1 MRSRSLRLRLILIFG
16 LGTLLLSS
24 LLGTLTFFGVRDVL
38 ISQQQQTDLQQS
50 YVNAALI
57 RNTIYTAPLTL
68 ANEVN
73 SIQQSADSIVLLKI
87 HGQWQ
92 TIDPQIAF
100 VDVSA
105 AAMSATTQGHVTTE
119 TRMVQSNLDYV
130 VGIPI
135 PAVQTQVFEVWQLG
149 GLEHNMR
156 VLLIIIGSAALF
168 TTILGAGGGV
178 WVSRRTL
185 RPLVVVSDAAARIA
199 GGDFATRLPTTHAG
213 SEVERLTES
222 FNAMVNQ
229 LVTKLERDARFA
241 SDVSHELRSPLTA
254 LAMSASVLEQHRD
267 ELAPAAQQ
275 SLTMLSAEILVFQGL
290 IEDLIELSRSDAGAN
305 SLTLEI
311 LPIAELTRQA
321 VRSVTRRIGGSEPLV
336 EVAPELEMARVLVDR
351 RRFERIIANLMDN
364 AQRYAGGTTAIR
376 LVSRGSHVELD
387 VDDAG
392 PGISES
398 DQEHVFERFY
408 RGRAAHDRSV
418 VRGTGLGLALVREHV
433 KSLDGEIRATQS
445 PEGGARIQIELALVE
460 FPA

>member
-68 ANEVN
+68 DNEVN
-73 SIQQSADSIVLLKI
+73 SIEQSANSTLILRI
-87 HGQWQ
+87 AGQWQ
-92 TIDPQIAF
+92 TLSPLVPT
-100 VDVSA
+100 VDISA
-105 AAMSATTQGHVTTE
+105 AAMRAANQGHVSTE
-119 TRMVQSNLDYV
+119 TRTILSDLDYV
-130 VGIPI
+130 VGIPM
-135 PAVQTQVFEVWQLG
+135 PAIQTQVFEVWQLN
-149 GLEHNMR
+149 GLEHNLR
-156 VLLIIIGSAALF
+156 VLLLVIGSAALF
-168 TTILGAGGGV
+168 TTILGASVGT

-213 SEVERLTES
+213 SEVEQLTES
-222 FNAMVNQ
+222 FNTMVNQ

-254 LAMSASVLEQHRD
+254 LAMSASIIEQHRD

-275 SLTMLSAEILVFQGL
+275 SLSLLSAEIGVFQGL

-305 SLTLEI
+305 PPSLEVI
-311 LPIAELTRQA
+311 SIVELTRQA
-321 VRSVTRRIGGSEPLV
+321 VRSVARRQG
-336 EVAPELEMARVLVDR
+336 APEPPVEADPRLDGARVLVDR

-364 AQRYAGGTTAIR
+364 AQHYAGGVVAIR
-376 LVSRGSHVELD
+376 LVARESHVEID

-392 PGISES
+392 PGIAPA
-398 DQEHVFERFY
+398 DLDHVFERFY

-433 KSLDGEIRATQS
+433 RSLDGEIRAATS
-445 PEGGARIQIELALVE
+445 PEGGARFQIDLPLVGL
-460 FPA
+460 PS

>member
-68 ANEVN
+68 DNEVN
-73 SIQQSADSIVLLKI
+73 SIEQSANSTLILRI
-87 HGQWQ
+87 AGQWQ
-92 TIDPQIAF
+92 TLSPLVPT
-100 VDVSA
+100 VDISA
-105 AAMSATTQGHVTTE
+105 AAMRAANQGHVSTE
-119 TRMVQSNLDYV
+119 TRTILSDLDYV
-130 VGIPI
+130 VGIPM
-135 PAVQTQVFEVWQLG
+135 PAIQTQVFEVWQLN
-149 GLEHNMR
+149 GLEHNLR
-156 VLLIIIGSAALF
+156 VLLLVIGSAALF
-168 TTILGAGGGV
+168 TTILGASVGT

-213 SEVERLTES
+213 SEVEQLTES
-222 FNAMVNQ
+222 FNTMVNQ

-254 LAMSASVLEQHRD
+254 LAMSASIIEQHRD

-275 SLTMLSAEILVFQGL
+275 SLSLLSAEIGVFQGL

-305 SLTLEI
+305 SPSLEI
-311 LPIAELTRQA
+311 ISIVELTRQA
-321 VRSVTRRIGGSEPLV
+321 VRSVARRQG
-336 EVAPELEMARVLVDR
+336 APEPSVEADARLDTARVLVDR

-364 AQRYAGGTTAIR
+364 AQHYAGGVTAIR
-376 LVSRGSHVELD
+376 LVPRDAHVEIN

-392 PGISES
+392 PGIAPA
-398 DQEHVFERFY
+398 DLEHVFERFY

-433 KSLDGEIRATQS
+433 RSLDGEIRATTS
-445 PEGGARIQIELALVE
+445 PEGGARFQIDLPLVE
-460 FPA
+460 VPS

>member
-24 LLGTLTFFGVRDVL
+24 LLGTLTYFGVRDVL

-50 YVNAALI
+50 FVNAALI

-68 ANEVN
+68 DNEVN
-73 SIQQSADSIVLLKI
+73 SIEQSANSTLILRI
-87 HGQWQ
+87 AGQWQ
-92 TIDPQIAF
+92 TLSPLVPT
-100 VDVSA
+100 VDISA
-105 AAMSATTQGHVTTE
+105 AAMRAANQGHVSTE
-119 TRMVQSNLDYV
+119 TRTILSDLDYV
-130 VGIPI
+130 VGIPM
-135 PAVQTQVFEVWQLG
+135 PAIQTQVFEVWQLN
-149 GLEHNMR
+149 GLEHNLR
-156 VLLIIIGSAALF
+156 VLLLVIGSAALF
-168 TTILGAGGGV
+168 TTILGASVGT

-213 SEVERLTES
+213 SEVEQLTES
-222 FNAMVNQ
+222 FNTMVNQ

-254 LAMSASVLEQHRD
+254 LAMSASVIEQHRD

-275 SLTMLSAEILVFQGL
+275 SLSLLSAEIGVFQGL

-305 SLTLEI
+305 SPSLEVI
-311 LPIAELTRQA
+311 SIVELTRQA
-321 VRSVTRRIGGSEPLV
+321 VRSVARRQG
-336 EVAPELEMARVLVDR
+336 APEPPVDADPRLASARVLVDR

-364 AQRYAGGTTAIR
+364 AQYYAGGVVAIR
-376 LVSRGSHVELD
+376 LASRDARVEIN

-392 PGISES
+392 PGIAPA
-398 DQEHVFERFY
+398 DMDHVFERFY

-433 KSLDGEIRATQS
+433 RSLDGEIRATSS
-445 PEGGARIQIELALVE
+445 PEGGARFQIELPLVG
-460 FPA
+460 FPS

>member
-24 LLGTLTFFGVRDVL
+24 LLGTLTYFGVRDVL

-50 YVNAALI
+50 FVNAALI

-68 ANEVN
+68 DNEVN
-73 SIQQSADSIVLLKI
+73 SIEQSANSTLILRI
-87 HGQWQ
+87 AGQWQ
-92 TIDPQIAF
+92 TLSPLVPT
-100 VDVSA
+100 VDISA
-105 AAMSATTQGHVTTE
+105 AAMRAANQGHVSTE
-119 TRMVQSNLDYV
+119 TRTILSDLDYV
-130 VGIPI
+130 VGIPM
-135 PAVQTQVFEVWQLG
+135 PAIQTQVFEVWQLN
-149 GLEHNMR
+149 GLEHNLR
-156 VLLIIIGSAALF
+156 VLLLVIGSAALF
-168 TTILGAGGGV
+168 TTILGASVGT

-213 SEVERLTES
+213 SEVEQLTES
-222 FNAMVNQ
+222 FNTMVNQ

-254 LAMSASVLEQHRD
+254 LAMSASVIEQHRD

-275 SLTMLSAEILVFQGL
+275 SLSLLSAEIGVFQGL

-305 SLTLEI
+305 SPSLEVI
-311 LPIAELTRQA
+311 SIVELTRQA
-321 VRSVTRRIGGSEPLV
+321 VRSVARRQG
-336 EVAPELEMARVLVDR
+336 APEPPVDADPRLASARVLVDR

-364 AQRYAGGTTAIR
+364 AQYYAGGVVAIR
-376 LVSRGSHVELD
+376 LASRDARVEIN

-392 PGISES
+392 PGIAPA
-398 DQEHVFERFY
+398 DMEHVFERFY

-433 KSLDGEIRATQS
+433 RSLDGEIRATSS
-445 PEGGARIQIELALVE
+445 PEGGARFQIELPLVG
-460 FPA
+460 FPS

>member
-68 ANEVN
+68 DSEVN
-73 SIQQSADSIVLLKI
+73 SIEQSANSTLILRI
-87 HGQWQ
+87 AGQWQ
-92 TIDPQIAF
+92 TLSPLVPT
-100 VDVSA
+100 VDISA
-105 AAMSATTQGHVTTE
+105 AAMRAANQGHVSTE
-119 TRMVQSNLDYV
+119 TRTILSDLDYV
-130 VGIPI
+130 VGIPM
-135 PAVQTQVFEVWQLG
+135 PAIQTQVFEVWQLN
-149 GLEHNMR
+149 GLEHNLR
-156 VLLIIIGSAALF
+156 VLLLVIGSAALF
-168 TTILGAGGGV
+168 TTILGASVGT

-213 SEVERLTES
+213 SEVEQLTES
-222 FNAMVNQ
+222 FNTMVNQ

-254 LAMSASVLEQHRD
+254 LAMSASIIEQHRD

-275 SLTMLSAEILVFQGL
+275 SLSLLSAEIAVFQGL

-305 SLTLEI
+305 SPSLEI
-311 LPIAELTRQA
+311 ISIVELTRQA
-321 VRSVTRRIGGSEPLV
+321 VRSVARRQG
-336 EVAPELEMARVLVDR
+336 APEPSVEADARLDTARVLVDR

-364 AQRYAGGTTAIR
+364 AQHYAGGVTAIR
-376 LVSRGSHVELD
+376 LVPRDAHVEIN

-392 PGISES
+392 PGIAPA
-398 DQEHVFERFY
+398 DLEHVFERFY

-433 KSLDGEIRATQS
+433 RSLDGEIRATTS
-445 PEGGARIQIELALVE
+445 PEGGARFQIDLPLVE
-460 FPA
+460 VPS

>member
-68 ANEVN
+68 DNEVN
-73 SIQQSADSIVLLKI
+73 SIEQSANSTLILRI
-87 HGQWQ
+87 AGQWQ
-92 TIDPQIAF
+92 TLSPLVPT
-100 VDVSA
+100 VDISA
-105 AAMSATTQGHVTTE
+105 AAMRAANQGHVSTE
-119 TRMVQSNLDYV
+119 TRTILSDLDYV
-130 VGIPI
+130 VGIPM
-135 PAVQTQVFEVWQLG
+135 PAIQTQVFEVWQLN
-149 GLEHNMR
+149 GLEHNLR
-156 VLLIIIGSAALF
+156 VLLLVIGSAALF
-168 TTILGAGGGV
+168 TTILGASVGT

-213 SEVERLTES
+213 SEVEQLTES
-222 FNAMVNQ
+222 FNTMVNQ

-254 LAMSASVLEQHRD
+254 LAMSASIIEQHRD

-275 SLTMLSAEILVFQGL
+275 SLSLLSAEIGVFQGL

-305 SLTLEI
+305 SPSLEVI
-311 LPIAELTRQA
+311 SIVELTRQA
-321 VRSVTRRIGGSEPLV
+321 VRSVARRQG
-336 EVAPELEMARVLVDR
+336 APEPPVEADPRLDGARVLVDR
-351 RRFERIIANLMDN
+351 RRLERIIANLMDN
-364 AQRYAGGTTAIR
+364 AQHYAGGVVAIR
-376 LVSRGSHVELD
+376 LVARESHVEID

-392 PGISES
+392 PGIAPA
-398 DQEHVFERFY
+398 DLDHVFERFY

-433 KSLDGEIRATQS
+433 RSLDGEIRAATS
-445 PEGGARIQIELALVE
+445 PEGGARFQIDLPLVGL
-460 FPA
+460 PS